1 MPTPT
6 KAVLL
11 QLNVALGTNNIRR
24 NIGSFV
30 ANVENTN
37 GDVRTV
43 NTTVLANGG
52 TYAHTAPAGNKV
64 TVLTTDKPLTADVAL
79 VGGGGFTKTVSSML
93 VLDCEVATISVTNAS
108 LTDNANLVIING

>member
-30 ANVENTN
+30 ANIENTN
-37 GDVRTV
+37 SDVRTV

-79 VGGGGFTKTVSSML
+79 VGGGFTKTVKSML
-93 VLDCEVATISVTNAS
+93 VLDCEVATITVTNAS